1 LQTDDNPFSG
11 KTYKHLYTN
20 FQTPLT
26 KTFTIRFRAYSGGVC
41 VNDKVS
47 TITINAAPKVQFNAM
62 PNACLDAAPF
72 QITQASEIGGVPG
85 TFVYF
90 GLGVSATGL
99 FNPALAGVGTHL
111 IKYTFTS
118 TAGGCVDTMSR
129 TIKVLD
135 TATAKFSFA
144 APVCVGTPVSF
155 KEESTAPAGVIL
167 NNSTWNFGD
176 GTALEI
182 HAPGSRFTHAF
193 PAAGTYIVTMYNT
206 STYGCKST
214 NKIQQVTISP
224 MPQTSFSFVQSSVCL
239 PAASVSFINNS
250 TIADGTENAFTYLW
264 NFGDPASGMLNTSL
278 AKIPTPHIYGGTGP
292 YSVILT
298 VTSGSNC
305 IKSFTKPVD
314 FIHPQPKAAFDF
326 NKPGICVGD
335 DVIFRDLTN
344 GLDGAVVQ
352 WNWSFGDG
360 FLGNT
365 KQAQHLYTA
374 ANTYNVSLYII
385 NSQGCNSDTL
395 NQQFTVHPYPVVDAG
410 PDRVVLQGGS
420 ITIQSN
426 VTGND
431 LQYLWSPATYLNS
444 TTAINPVASDMQDDI
459 TYTLTVTARGG
470 CKNLDK
476 MFVKVLKAPR
486 IPNTFTPN
494 ADGINDVWTIE
505 YLDTYPSNRV
515 QVFTRT
521 GQLVFE
527 SRGYK
532 TPWDG
537 KFNGKPLPFDTYYY
551 IVEPE
556 NGRKPITGY
565 VTIVK

>member
-1 LQTDDNPFSG
+1 
-11 KTYKHLYTN
+11 
-20 FQTPLT
+20 
-26 KTFTIRFRAYSGGVC
+26 
-41 VNDKVS
+41 
-47 TITINAAPKVQFNAM
+47 
-62 PNACLDAAPF
+62 
-72 QITQASEIGGVPG
+72 
-85 TFVYF
+85 
-90 GLGVSATGL
+90 
-99 FNPALAGVGTHL
+99 
-111 IKYTFTS
+111 
-118 TAGGCVDTMSR
+118 
-129 TIKVLD
+129 
-135 TATAKFSFA
+135 
-144 APVCVGTPVSF
+144 
-155 KEESTAPAGVIL
+155 
-167 NNSTWNFGD
+167 
-176 GTALEI
+176 
-182 HAPGSRFTHAF
+182 
-193 PAAGTYIVTMYNT
+193 
-206 STYGCKST
+206 
-214 NKIQQVTISP
+214 
-224 MPQTSFSFVQSSVCL
+224 
-239 PAASVSFINNS
+239 
-250 TIADGTENAFTYLW
+250 
-264 NFGDPASGMLNTSL
+264 
-278 AKIPTPHIYGGTGP
+278 
-292 YSVILT
+292 
-298 VTSGSNC
+298 
-305 IKSFTKPVD
+305 
-314 FIHPQPKAAFDF
+314 
-326 NKPGICVGD
+326 
-335 DVIFRDLTN
+335 
-344 GLDGAVVQ
+344 VQ